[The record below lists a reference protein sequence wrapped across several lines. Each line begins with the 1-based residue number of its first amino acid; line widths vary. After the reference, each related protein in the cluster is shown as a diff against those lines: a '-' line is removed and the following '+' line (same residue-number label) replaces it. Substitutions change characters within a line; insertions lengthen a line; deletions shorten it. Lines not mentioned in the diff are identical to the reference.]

1 MIVTVT
7 LTVVG
12 VVVTPSG
19 APVTVKLYGPA
30 ATEAA
35 TLIVKT
41 LVAPAKVGVTG
52 LTVKDPQVTPA
63 GRPEQDK
70 VTGCAVPAFN
80 VAVTVTVPELPC
92 TILTG
97 PLLDKE

>member
-12 VVVTPSG
+12 VVVIPSG

-41 LVAPAKVGVTG
+41 LDPVGVTG
-52 LTVKDPQVTPA
+52 FTVKLPQVIPT
-63 GRPEQDK
+63 GRLLLTHDK
-70 VTGCAVPAFN
+70 VT
-80 VAVTVTVPELPC
+80 
-92 TILTG
+92 I
-97 PLLDKE
+97 

>member
-1 MIVTVT
+1 MIVTVA

-41 LVAPAKVGVTG
+41 LDPVGVTG
-52 LTVKDPQVTPA
+52 FTVKLLQVIPT
-63 GRPEQDK
+63 GRLLLTQDK
-70 VTGCAVPAFN
+70 VT
-80 VAVTVTVPELPC
+80 
-92 TILTG
+92 I
-97 PLLDKE
+97 